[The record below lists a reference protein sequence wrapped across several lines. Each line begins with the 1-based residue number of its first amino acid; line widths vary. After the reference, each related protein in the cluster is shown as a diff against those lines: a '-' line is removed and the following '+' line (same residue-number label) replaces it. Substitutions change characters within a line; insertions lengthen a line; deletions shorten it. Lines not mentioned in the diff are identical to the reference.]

1 MAKRRNPKGSQFARG
16 FLLGML
22 YAQGKVLTTERIRRE
37 LRASRATAKRDMKVI
52 ASLVNV
58 TPSKALTCQK
68 QHFPRM
74 AVGGRTTAGAAALA
88 PAFAA
93 AQGGDGE

>member
-1 MAKRRNPKGSQFARG
+1 MAKRRNPRGSQFARG

-37 LRASRATAKRDMKVI
+37 LRASRATAKRDMRVI
-52 ASLVNV
+52 ASLVKV
-58 TPSKALTCQK
+58 TPSKALGSQK
-68 QHFPRM
+68 VHFARI

-88 PAFAA
+88 PALAM
-93 AQGGDGE
+93 QGGDNS